1 MGIKA
6 AGVRADGRSLASRWD
21 WVLHS
26 MRPDP
31 GALLLRARRAT
42 EPGAGGGESAGGTL
56 RAAIRARV
64 TWIQALTAG
73 AAALV
78 ALEFIRPGASQAPA
92 LRATAESLIA
102 LLALLGALLFR
113 GQFGHTRR
121 LRDLILL
128 GTLMLFTLVELA
140 SGALPAALQIDG
152 GGRFGAATQLGGMF
166 VAAAIA
172 AAALAS
178 PNRLV
183 SGYRRPLAIV
193 SGLSLGA
200 FAAAELGGLLAH
212 RAFDIVA
219 PRPRFGI
226 DAAAG
231 RPLAFAVV
239 LITGGLLAWAAARFA
254 QRGQVE
260 RSGAMSLLAGALVAM
275 TAARLYFF
283 ALPWTSDAWISPD
296 EALRLLAVALVVAAA
311 VRQERAVRAAMM
323 RAVAIAERRR
333 VARDLHDGLAQDLA
347 FIAAHGER
355 MATEL
360 GDEHPLT
367 IAARRAL
374 ALSRGAISDLSD
386 LRSATVRDA
395 LEAIAHELRDRFQM
409 AIAVHADIQDE
420 LPSGSREHIL
430 RIAREAIANAGRHGH
445 AKNVLVSLSQTSEGL
460 ALRVRD
466 DGRGIRDAAP
476 AAAREGFGL
485 SSMRERAAALG
496 GRLIV
501 RQRSGGGT
509 EVEVVLP

>member
-1 MGIKA
+1 M
-6 AGVRADGRSLASRWD
+6 W
-21 WVLHS
+21 
-26 MRPDP
+26 
-31 GALLLRARRAT
+31 
-42 EPGAGGGESAGGTL
+42 
-56 RAAIRARV
+56 AAIRARV
-64 TWIQALTAG
+64 TWIQALTAV

-78 ALEFIRPGASQAPA
+78 ALEFVRPGASHAPA

-113 GQFGHTRR
+113 AQFGHTRR

-152 GGRFGAATQLGGMF
+152 GGRFGAATQLGELF
-166 VAAAIA
+166 A
-172 AAALAS
+172 AAAFAAAAFA
-178 PNRLV
+178 PPHKLV
-183 SGYRRPLAIV
+183 AGYRRPVAIV
-193 SGLSLGA
+193 SALSFMA

-231 RPLAFAVV
+231 RPLAFALV
-239 LITGGLLAWAAARFA
+239 LITGGLLAFAAAQFA
-254 QRGQVE
+254 QRGHVE
-260 RSGAMSLLAGALVAM
+260 GSGAMSLLAAAVVAM

-296 EALRLLAVALVVAAA
+296 EALRLLAVALIVAAA
-311 VRQERAVRAAMM
+311 VRQERAVRAGMM
-323 RAVAIAERRR
+323 RAAAIAERRR

-355 MATEL
+355 MAAEL

-386 LRSATVRDA
+386 LRSTTVRDA
-395 LEAIAHELRDRFQM
+395 LEAIAHEQRDRFQM
-409 AIAVHADIQDE
+409 AIAVHADVQAE
-420 LPSGSREHIL
+420 LPSDSREHIL
-430 RIAREAIANAGRHGH
+430 RIAREAIANAGRHGR

-466 DGRGIRDAAP
+466 DGCGIRDAAP

-485 SSMRERAAALG
+485 SSVRERATGLG
-496 GRLIV
+496 GRLTV

-509 EVEVVLP
+509 ELEVVVP